1 MAAENEGTGARL
13 QRASLPAGTAGE
25 FRAFL
30 ACGCRN
36 RFQAQ
41 PPGSWILYR
50 PTRRAPIDRARHP
63 TAASGRRQTADG
75 NNAAAVRN
83 RFKCIIFELVFMYIL
98 RQPQVSTRCC
108 WPLRMVGRGH
118 KNRRRDKEPRHFH
131 CKRSQQHPKL
141 TVSYRARSHCCNAE
155 SRLEI
160 SKVHS
165 PEDQN
170 RTFGERMPGSLH
182 RFHCLT
188 HDSPLSG
195 CSGAAGSAPS
205 NSHLVFFLR
214 GWTRHNCQANRSRR
228 NGPSMEH
235 PEVHVNTSEKHL
247 QLKST
252 SRV

>member
-1 MAAENEGTGARL
+1 MKGQGRDCREQASLQEQLGSSAPSWPAAVGTGSRHSPLDPGYCIAPLDVHR
-13 QRASLPAGTAGE
+13 STG
-25 FRAFL
+25 L
-30 ACGCRN
+30 A
-36 RFQAQ
+36 
-41 PPGSWILYR
+41 
-50 PTRRAPIDRARHP
+50 TRRQP
-63 TAASGRRQTADG
+63 AADGRRQQRCCSQKSIQVHPFL
-75 NNAAAVRN
+75 NL
-83 RFKCIIFELVFMYIL
+83 CSCMYIL

-118 KNRRRDKEPRHFH
+118 KNRRRDKEPRNFH